1 MRDPSF
7 DDARL
12 ALELYDLRREREMR
26 KARALLGKL
35 AAAGWDEI
43 EAVMQYEHKRNA
55 HWRQA
60 TSYWEM
66 CASFVN
72 RGIFH
77 PLVFQDTCGE
87 ALFTYVGLL
96 PWLPRIRERNPRFL
110 LQVETAI
117 QQHPSLRE
125 RVESMTKMM
134 EAWRAQAEAARTVG
148 APKGKKKHRKGER
161 KD

>member
-26 KARALLGKL
+26 KARKLLGDL
-35 AAAGWDEI
+35 VRGPWEEI

-72 RGIFH
+72 RGILH

-87 ALFTYVGLL
+87 ALFTYVGML
-96 PWLPRIRERNPRFL
+96 PWLPRIREQNPRFL
-110 LQVETAI
+110 VQVEKAI
-117 QQHPSLRE
+117 HDHANLKE
-125 RVESMTKMM
+125 RADLLVKMM
-134 EAWRAQAEAARTVG
+134 EAWRAQAAAG
-148 APKGKKKHRKGER
+148 EPAPGKRKKKHRKG
-161 KD
+161 

>member
-1 MRDPSF
+1 MRDPSI

-26 KARALLGKL
+26 KARKL
-35 AAAGWDEI
+35 VGELVRGPWEAI

-87 ALFTYVGLL
+87 ALFTYAGFA
-96 PWLPRIRERNPRFL
+96 PWMARIREANPRFL
-110 LQVETAI
+110 VQVEKAV
-117 QQHPSLRE
+117 QEHANLRE
-125 RVESMTKMM
+125 RVDMLVKTM
-134 EAWRAQAEAARTVG
+134 EAWRAAAASAGEDEGGRR
-148 APKGKKKHRKGER
+148 KKKRR